1 METFSNQQQNNSN
14 KNNEQPLVSLVNL
27 ISDNLNNTNI
37 KNNENTSLS
46 QKELENNNS
55 KKKENDDLLLEIDA
69 IIGKDNMDHIMPSS
83 SNNDINETSSLNSN
97 KSSNKVEIKENH
109 FINHNE
115 SISYKDSYINPFE
128 FTEET
133 LNESILTTIYRDLY
147 LIYTKLKFVINP
159 YTSNEVK
166 TYHIKQWDLW
176 GPLLLVVFLAGTLA
190 LNSTDKSQ
198 TIILIFLIFWV
209 GSFLVFLNAHL
220 LGVKTSIF
228 QIFCLLGYCLF
239 PLDLSAFILSFTK
252 FLEII
257 RFIIVGITCAWSL
270 YSVSSFLKNL
280 AMPEQRYLVLYPS
293 ILLYIYISWFVFV
306 TKH

>member
-46 QKELENNNS
+46 QKELENNYS

-293 ILLYIYISWFVFV
+293 ILLYIYISWFDFV

>member
-37 KNNENTSLS
+37 KNNENSSLS